1 MSREIKFKGKRID
14 NGEWVYGCLVKDPQG
29 KSRIYWKPFDKAT
42 SNTYHFVIL
51 ESVGQFTGLKDKN
64 GVDGYEGD
72 KVILQY
78 GRHHTAPNGKVR
90 EGIIKFDKKL
100 AAFVIAIINSKVII
114 PFSIVIDFQVI
125 GNIHENK

>member
-1 MSREIKFKGKRID
+1 MSREIKFRGLRVEPQYHQSKWKFGNLLNDKSIGD
-14 NGEWVYGCLVKDPQG
+14 VGYGLESYQ
-29 KSRIYWKPFDKAT
+29 YAQ
-42 SNTYHFVIL
+42 VIS

-114 PFSIVIDFQVI
+114 PFSIVIDFEVI
-125 GNIHENK
+125 GNIHETK